1 MLNSFLRSSMVRVS
15 FYRSCVKS
23 TVISVI
29 NLVIIRNDHWTIVII
44 SCSSVPTAY
53 QRYKTQSLLKNGV
66 KGQHRPFQSFRCVQT
81 KVTSQCVLST
91 QYLFVCLFF
100 VMRCKKQN
108 KKENVESFSAGLIN
122 TVQHYSKIM
131 KFKTFQFE

>member
-1 MLNSFLRSSMVRVS
+1 MLNSFLRSSMVCVS
-15 FYRSCVKS
+15 FQRSCVKS
-23 TVISVI
+23 TVVSVI

-53 QRYKTQSLLKNGV
+53 QRYKTYSLLKNGV
-66 KGQHRPFQSFRCVQT
+66 KGQHGPFQSFRYVQT
-81 KVTSQCVLST
+81 KVTAQCVLSI
-91 QYLFVCLFF
+91 YLFVF